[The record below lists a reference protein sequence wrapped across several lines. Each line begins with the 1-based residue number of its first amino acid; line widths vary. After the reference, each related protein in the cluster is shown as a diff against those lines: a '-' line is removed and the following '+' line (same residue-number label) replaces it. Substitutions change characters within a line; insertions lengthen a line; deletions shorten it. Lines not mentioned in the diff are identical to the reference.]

1 MSGNHFFM
9 VNDGALAEFLD
20 VRPTNIKEELRDFD
34 NIRRLISSP
43 RLCDMYVRELDV
55 TNYVMVGD
63 SFLDQRTMLAAPPQ
77 KTVGISLST
86 WHSMQNNVETVRS
99 YNYADKSISV
109 VQVWPFDPA
118 TLDEPMMRLAVALSY
133 TTAELKAESRIV
145 GALNNILSD
154 IGYFID
160 GEKY

>member
-1 MSGNHFFM
+1 MNANHFFM

-20 VRPTNIKEELRDFD
+20 ARPTNIKEKLSDFD
-34 NIRRLISSP
+34 DVRRLVSSP

-55 TNYVMVGD
+55 TNHAMVGD
-63 SFLDQRTMLAAPPQ
+63 SFLDQRTMLADNPQ

-86 WHSMQNNVETVRS
+86 WHSMQTNAETVRS
-99 YNYADKSISV
+99 YHYADKSISI

-118 TLDEPMMRLAVALSY
+118 TLDEPTMRLAVALSY
-133 TTAELKAESRIV
+133 TTAELKAESRII

-160 GEKY
+160 GDKY